1 MIEPLNGRVYDGC
14 CGSGGMFVQSLKF
27 LKAHEGQRKN
37 ISIYGQES
45 NPTTLKLCKMNLA
58 IRGLSGDIRYGNTYI
73 DDQHKDLRAQYV
85 LANPPFND
93 KLWGADR
100 TADDARWAYGTAP
113 ENDANYTWLQ
123 HFLYHLDS
131 EGVAGIVLANG
142 SMTTSQTTNAEIR
155 KGMIEKGNVVDCM
168 VALPSQLF
176 YTTGIPACLWF
187 MRKGRG
193 NKNEILFID
202 ARKMGTMVD
211 RVLRRLTDEDIKTI
225 ADTYHNWRKGENY
238 EDIQGFCASVTRET
252 IAENDY
258 VLAPGR
264 YVGIEEVE
272 DDGIPFKEKMSALTE
287 KLYAQ
292 MKESVKLDEIIKRN
306 LEELGY
312 GE

>member
-1 MIEPLNGRVYDGC
+1 
-14 CGSGGMFVQSLKF
+14 
-27 LKAHEGQRKN
+27 
-37 ISIYGQES
+37 
-45 NPTTLKLCKMNLA
+45 
-58 IRGLSGDIRYGNTYI
+58 
-73 DDQHKDLRAQYV
+73 
-85 LANPPFND
+85 
-93 KLWGADR
+93 
-100 TADDARWAYGTAP
+100 
-113 ENDANYTWLQ
+113 
-123 HFLYHLDS
+123 
-131 EGVAGIVLANG
+131 
-142 SMTTSQTTNAEIR
+142 MTTSQTANAEIR

-168 VALPSQLF
+168 VALPPQLF

-193 NKNEILFID
+193 TKNEILFID
-202 ARKMGTMVD
+202 ARKMGTMID
-211 RVLRRLTDEDIKTI
+211 RVLRKLTDEDLKTI

-238 EDIQGFCASVTRET
+238 EDVQGFCASVSRET

-272 DDGIPFKEKMSALTE
+272 DDGVPFEEKMSALTE

-292 MKESVKLDEIIKRN
+292 MKESVRLDEIIKSN